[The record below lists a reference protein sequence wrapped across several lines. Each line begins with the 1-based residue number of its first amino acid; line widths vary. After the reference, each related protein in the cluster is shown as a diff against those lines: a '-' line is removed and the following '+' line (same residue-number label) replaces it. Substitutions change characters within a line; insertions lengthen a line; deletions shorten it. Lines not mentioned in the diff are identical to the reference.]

1 MESKK
6 NTNVYIQNRNRP
18 TDTEN
23 KLVVTQGVREG
34 MTNQGYGI
42 NRYEL
47 LYIKWICNKDLL
59 YSTRNYSYY
68 NKL

>member
-18 TDTEN
+18 TDIEN

-47 LYIKWICNKDLL
+47 LYIK
-59 YSTRNYSYY
+59 
-68 NKL
+68 